1 MLKIIAMLWSS
12 IYDLLFLVKGQGTKS
27 LEQIEQDL
35 DVIEMRCRSYVDV
48 DDVEWREE
56 ILERGGEND
65 G

>member
-1 MLKIIAMLWSS
+1 MLKIISMLWSS

-35 DVIEMRCRSYVDV
+35 DIIEMRCRPYADA
-48 DDVEWREE
+48 DNLDMANETFVE
-56 ILERGGEND
+56 GDENN

>member
-12 IYDLLFLVKGQGTKS
+12 VYDLLFLVKGQGTKS

-35 DVIEMRCRSYVDV
+35 DVIEMRCRSYVDA
-48 DDVEWREE
+48 DDSEWRDEVPM
-56 ILERGGEND
+56 GG